1 MLTPDENILLTK
13 VTDGAPMERIMR
25 SHWIPICLSEELSEN
40 DGTPLLIEVFGCRY
54 VAFRDSNGTVGLLDE
69 LCPHRHA
76 SLLFGRNENCG
87 LTCLYH
93 GWKFDVTGNCVGMPS
108 EPKGTDFIS
117 KVKHNAYQTQECG
130 GFIWAWLGDQGYIP
144 DFQRPAFAPTDET
157 NVSIT
162 KIRIPANWAQ
172 ITEGQID
179 SSHSSSL
186 HSSDMVPARVEGA
199 AADENAWYRPST
211 DRSPRLFVERTDY
224 GFHYAAVRH
233 PIKQPAL
240 NEYFRITEFI
250 APFTCLIP
258 PNSSYNVS
266 TVVVPIDDE
275 NSMFNFIAWG
285 GEKCPDT
292 EEWRRFNHTVVGE
305 DIDENW
311 ISKRQLDNKFLQDR
325 TLMKEGNFTG
335 VPGIPNQDIIMWVSM
350 GSIVD
355 RTTDKLAASDL
366 AVVEFR
372 KLMVDAAK
380 KMAKSGIA
388 LGSQAKTKHIEICSY
403 EGVHAKE
410 TDWKT
415 LCRGLQKTQPGELI
429 KKPA

>member
-1 MLTPDENILLTK
+1 MLTLDENKLLTK
-13 VTDGAPMERIMR
+13 VTDNAPMERIMR
-25 SHWIPICLSEELSEN
+25 SHWVPVCLSEELPEN

-54 VAFRDSNGTVGLLDE
+54 VAFRDSNGAVGLLDE

-93 GWKFDVTGNCVGMPS
+93 GWKFDVNGKCLNMPS
-108 EPKGTDFIS
+108 EPKGSDLIS
-117 KVKHNAYQTQECG
+117 KVKHKAYPTAECG
-130 GFIWAWLGDQGYIP
+130 GFIWAWLGEADNIR
-144 DFQRPAFAPTDET
+144 DFQRPAFAPTDDT
-157 NVSIT
+157 KVSIT

-199 AADENAWYRPST
+199 AADGKAWYRPST
-211 DRSPRLFVERTDY
+211 DRSPRLLVERTDY
-224 GFHYAAVRH
+224 GFHYVALRH
-233 PIKQPAL
+233 PMRKPAL

-258 PNSSYNVS
+258 PNSSYNVT

-285 GEKCPDT
+285 GDGCPDT
-292 EEWRRFNHTVVGE
+292 DEWRAFNHSVVGE
-305 DIDENW
+305 DVDENW
-311 ISKRQLDNKFLQDR
+311 ISKRQLHNKFLQDR
-325 TLMKEGNFTG
+325 KIMKDGNFTG

-350 GSIVD
+350 GPIVD
-355 RTTDKLAASDL
+355 RTTDRLGASDL

-380 KMAKSGIA
+380 EMERNGTA
-388 LGSQAKTKHIEICSY
+388 LGSESKIQHTDICSY
-403 EGVHAKE
+403 EGVHSKE

-415 LCRGLQKTQPGELI
+415 LCRSSQGLNPDALI